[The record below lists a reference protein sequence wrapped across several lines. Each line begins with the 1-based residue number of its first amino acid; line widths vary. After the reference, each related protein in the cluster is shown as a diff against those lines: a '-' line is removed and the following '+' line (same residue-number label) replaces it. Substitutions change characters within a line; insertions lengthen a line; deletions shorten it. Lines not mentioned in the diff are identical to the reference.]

1 MRKILSDDEISK
13 NLERVMQ
20 AKKLPQVSF
29 SKQLGITKSNLS
41 EYLSGKR
48 KAINLFSKMVE
59 LGVNGNWYVTGEGA
73 MFELPGGKTT
83 DDPVDYSQIA
93 DEDAS
98 RYAEIGRVAEKLIL
112 LVVRNERKNAPEGD
126 SEAK

>member
-73 MFELPGGKTT
+73 MFELPRGKTT
-83 DDPVDYSQIA
+83 EDSVDYGQITDA
-93 DEDAS
+93 DVS
-98 RYAEIGRVAEKLIL
+98 RYAEIGRVAEKLFEL
-112 LVVRNERKNAPEGD
+112 LNKKAPEGG
-126 SEAK
+126 SEA